1 MKNKIEENVIL
12 NSIID
17 ELRRFERQ
25 DLYRC
30 YYCNLYFNW
39 NDADYN
45 PEDQT
50 YTCPFCRNTFDE
62 NELESVS
69 LMDYIEDIFMAY
81 KGDTNDE

>member
-1 MKNKIEENVIL
+1 MKEDEIVIL

-25 DLYRC
+25 DLDRC

-45 PEDQT
+45 LEDKT
-50 YTCPFCRNTFDE
+50 YTCHFCRNTFDE
-62 NELESVS
+62 SELESVS
-69 LMDYIEDIFMAY
+69 IMDYIKDIFMAY